1 MRVTV
6 RMKAVEIS
14 QRKMQTKVI
23 STIAKGLVKAAVDSI
38 KLNV

>member
-1 MRVTV
+1 M

-23 STIAKGLVKAAVDSI
+23 STIAERLVKAAVDSI